1 MNKLYER
8 YKNELKKK
16 GKRLGDIV
24 VSGPALIV
32 SAPIQLL
39 TAAAVYSSMGKPVL
53 FKQERPGV
61 NGISFKLMKFRSMH
75 EVDESKGLTDDA
87 SRLTRVGK
95 IIRSTSLD
103 ELPALINIIKG
114 EMSLVGPRPLRVK
127 YLDRYNS
134 EQARRHLVKPG
145 LTGLAQVS
153 GRNGISWEERFALDT
168 YYVDHMSPWL
178 DLKIIAKTVQVV
190 LSREGVSEEG
200 KATMTEFLGSSEEQL
215 SEVRIEP
222 NSLLSGALTD
232 IRRLVARVLGGSA
245 LEEGAREVE
254 DALRATESV
263 PSADSARSII
273 SYAKKHVPF
282 YQRLDGN
289 SLEELPVV
297 DKHLI
302 RSNYDDHLSDEFVSS
317 KLSSSSTSGST
328 GVPFKVFFDGSKV
341 RRHRAGLVGSYRFIG
356 LDPYAPLVHSKS
368 WMRATPKVRA
378 VQAVKEHFANS
389 KVSYDDDSVKEIVNW
404 IQSRRGVGL
413 MGYTSMTESLLHE
426 LENRGVEFPKGT
438 ISAVIGGSEP
448 ATAYLTNASERLFGV
463 SARMRYS
470 NMEMGIIGVTGDD
483 INTYHVDS
491 SSFYVEILEEHGDR
505 PVEPGKLGR
514 IVITDLYNKAMPLLR
529 YDTGD
534 LGRHPISDE
543 GKELKNQLTDLRGR
557 RLDILLG
564 GTEAAPER
572 LHPLVIWGP
581 LAQIEELNQF
591 QLRQTAIG
599 KFEWVL
605 NSQENI
611 ELEKR
616 LRAILEERVGNIL
629 ECTFTYVDEVPI
641 LASGKRQFFVS
652 DIDDPASYVTGSI

>member
-1 MNKLYER
+1 MKKFDER
-8 YKNELKKK
+8 FKNELKKK
-16 GKRLGDIV
+16 GKRLSDIV
-24 VSGPALIV
+24 VAGPVLIV
-32 SAPIQLL
+32 SAPVQLL
-39 TAAAVYSSMGKPVL
+39 TAAAVYASMGKPVL
-53 FKQERPGV
+53 FKQERPGL
-61 NGISFKLMKFRSMH
+61 NGISFNLMKFRSMH
-75 EVDESKGLTDDA
+75 EVDEPKGLIDDA

-103 ELPALINIIKG
+103 ELPTLINILKG

-127 YLDRYNS
+127 YLDRYTP

-215 SEVRIEP
+215 SEAQVEP

-232 IRRLVARVLGGSA
+232 ARRFAARVLGGSA
-245 LEEGAREVE
+245 LEKSSREIE

-263 PSADSARSII
+263 PSADSTHSII
-273 SYAKKHVPF
+273 SYAKEHVPF
-282 YQRLDGN
+282 YRRIDGD
-289 SLEELPVV
+289 SLEDLPVV
-297 DKHLI
+297 DKQLI
-302 RSNYDDHLSDEFVSS
+302 RTNYDDHLSDEFVSS
-317 KLSSSSTSGST
+317 QLSSSSTSGST

-341 RRHRAGLVGSYRFIG
+341 HRHRAGLIGSYRFIG

-368 WMRATPKVRA
+368 WMKATPKIRA
-378 VQAVKEHFANS
+378 VQAIMEHFANS
-389 KVSYDDDSVKEIVNW
+389 KVSYDDDSVQKIVKW
-404 IQSRRGVGL
+404 LQSRRGVGL
-413 MGYTSMTESLLHE
+413 MGYTSMTESLLRE
-426 LENRGVEFPKGT
+426 FEDRGVEFPKGT
-438 ISAVIGGSEP
+438 VSAVIGESEP
-448 ATAYLTNASERLFGV
+448 ATEYLTNAAERLFGV

-505 PVEPGKLGR
+505 PAEPGKLGR

-591 QLRQTAIG
+591 QLRQTDIG

-605 NSQENI
+605 NSQENT

-652 DIDDPASYVTGSI
+652 DIDDPASYVTESA